1 MSNIELLEKTLPVAP
16 LKIVAMESCR
26 ELGQKVND
34 YIVSFRENTI
44 NEVSESSL
52 YVNYKTNNYL
62 VDCQCPRFGTGEAK
76 GVLRESIRGTDTQR
90 STA

>member
-52 YVNYKTNNYL
+52 YVNYKSNNYL
-62 VDCQCPRFGTGEAK
+62 VDCQCPRFAYS
-76 GVLRESIRGTDTQR
+76 ESPSAEQIC
-90 STA
+90 SS

>member
-1 MSNIELLEKTLPVAP
+1 MSNIELLEKTLPAAP
-16 LKIVAMESCR
+16 LKLIAMESCR

-52 YVNYKTNNYL
+52 YV
-62 VDCQCPRFGTGEAK
+62 CCIGEVQSLRR
-76 GVLRESIRGTDTQR
+76 GLNVL
-90 STA
+90 

>member
-1 MSNIELLEKTLPVAP
+1 MSNIELLEKTLPAAP
-16 LKIVAMESCR
+16 LKLIAMERRR

-52 YVNYKTNNYL
+52 YVNYKSNNYL
-62 VDCQCPRFGTGEAK
+62 VDSLLSPFGTGEAK
-76 GVLRESIRGTDTQR
+76 GLLKETIREQIFS
-90 STA
+90 S

>member
-1 MSNIELLEKTLPVAP
+1 MSNIELLEKTLPAAP
-16 LKIVAMESCR
+16 LKLIAMESCR

-52 YVNYKTNNYL
+52 YV
-62 VDCQCPRFGTGEAK
+62 
-76 GVLRESIRGTDTQR
+76 SIRTSIEVVPTWVILPIKTTISFKYTPDLK
-90 STA
+90 